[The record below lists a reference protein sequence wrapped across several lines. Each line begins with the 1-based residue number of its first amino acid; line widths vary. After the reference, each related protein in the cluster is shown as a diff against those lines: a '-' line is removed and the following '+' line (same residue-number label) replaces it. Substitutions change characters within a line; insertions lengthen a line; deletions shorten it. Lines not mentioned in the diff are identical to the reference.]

1 LVSSASDPKCLNGID
16 ADRKDRLFRIIL
28 DQLDFTTIFMTDKP
42 EEDFT
47 QDQVNAI
54 VLQLKTD
61 KQLRPY
67 LEKCFGVQKNRQ
79 N

>member
-1 LVSSASDPKCLNGID
+1 
-16 ADRKDRLFRIIL
+16 
-28 DQLDFTTIFMTDKP
+28 MTDKP

-67 LEKCFGVQKNRQ
+67 LEKCFGIKKNRQ
-79 N
+79 NWN